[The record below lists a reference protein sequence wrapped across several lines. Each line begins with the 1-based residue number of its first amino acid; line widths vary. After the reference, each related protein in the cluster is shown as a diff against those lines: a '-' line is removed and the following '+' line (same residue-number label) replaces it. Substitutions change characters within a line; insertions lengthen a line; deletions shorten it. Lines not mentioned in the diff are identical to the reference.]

1 MADATYAG
9 ELDGIDVWD
18 GRTARGPARI
28 SWANGRFNVFETDRP
43 AAHAGLSV
51 VPGIVDTHVHL
62 DVPVAGS
69 GLTGLGWTSTTSE
82 AEQTL
87 HVLGNALRFA
97 RSGVTTLRDMW
108 SHEPQFAA
116 ARALREGVVP
126 GPRLLAFGPVGMTGG
141 HGDLFV
147 PRAVRDRPATADGV
161 DECRRLVRHWAR
173 DGADG
178 IKIYTSCGILS
189 MGDEVGWR
197 NHTRAETEAIV
208 DEAHA
213 LGKRVA
219 AHALSAAG
227 IDVAL
232 AVGVDSIEHGT
243 GLLRRHFEDLVARDL
258 PVAPTLLVHETI
270 LADDDPTREDARAQ
284 TRAVV
289 GTRDGAF
296 RAAAR
301 AGVRFVLG
309 TDANGRL
316 VPYDGVSHELR
327 RMQDLFS
334 WSAERTLV
342 AGTSDAAASI
352 GLDGVAGTIAT
363 GASADLLVV
372 RGHPWDDLDVLRP
385 DRILAVVAQGHVL
398 AGALPS

>member
-1 MADATYAG
+1 MTDETRDG
-9 ELDGIDVWD
+9 QLDGIELWD
-18 GRTARGPARI
+18 GHRARGVARI
-28 SWANGRFNVFETDRP
+28 SWVDGRFDVVESGRP
-43 AAHAGLSV
+43 ADRTDLSV
-51 VPGIVDTHVHL
+51 IPGIVDTHVHL
-62 DVPVAGS
+62 DVPVAEAGPS
-69 GLTGLGWTSTTSE
+69 GLGWTSTTSE
-82 AEQTL
+82 AEQAL

-126 GPRLLAFGPVGMTGG
+126 GPRLVTFGPVAMTGG

-147 PRAVRDRPATADGV
+147 PRAVRDRPATADGT
-161 DECRRLVRHWAR
+161 RRLVRRWAR

-178 IKIYTSCGILS
+178 IKIYTSGGILS
-189 MGDEVGWR
+189 VGDEVGWR
-197 NHTRAETEAIV
+197 NHTRAETDAIV

-219 AHALSAAG
+219 AHALSAEG

-243 GLLRRHFEDLVARDL
+243 GLLARHIDDLVARAL

-270 LADDDPTREDARAQ
+270 LAQEDPAGAAVRAQ

-289 GTRDGAF
+289 TTRDEAF
-296 RAAAR
+296 SAAAE

-316 VPYDGVSHELR
+316 VPYGGPLDELR
-327 RMQDLFS
+327 RMQELFS
-334 WSAERTLV
+334 WSAERSLV
-342 AGTSDAAASI
+342 AGTSDAAAAI
-352 GLDGVAGTIAT
+352 GLSGTAGTVAV

-372 RGHPWDDLDVLRP
+372 RGRPWEDLGALQA
-385 DRILAVVAQGHVL
+385 DRIVAVVAQGRLL
-398 AGALPS
+398 AGAIPS